1 MDALI
6 PQGVHPADPAGDR
19 VCRVAALGQPL
30 RGRLAYSRGC
40 AGDER
45 DATGRDLCR
54 RCHALCGRSRT
65 PKPVTASFSSTKPG
79 AVSAETLAALSSS
92 SSARTAAYVSGPWRR
107 AWLSVTALAQ
117 TFSRDSRRTAA
128 SRAG

>member
-6 PQGVHPADPAGDR
+6 SQGIHPADPAGGGG
-19 VCRVAALGQPL
+19 CRVAALGQPPC
-30 RGRLAYSRGC
+30 GRLAYSRGC

-45 DATGRDLCR
+45 DAPGRDLRR
-54 RCHALCGRSRT
+54 RCHALRGRSRT

-107 AWLSVTALAQ
+107 AWLSVIAFAQ
-117 TFSRDSRRTAA
+117 TF
-128 SRAG
+128 